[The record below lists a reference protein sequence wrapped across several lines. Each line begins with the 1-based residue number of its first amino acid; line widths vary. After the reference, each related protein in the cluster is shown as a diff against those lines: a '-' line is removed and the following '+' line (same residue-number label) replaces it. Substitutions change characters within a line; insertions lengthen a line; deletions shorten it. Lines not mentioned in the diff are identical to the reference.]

1 MHIELMGRM
10 VSTRWAHKWTNHM
23 KGAMPCHASRSS
35 NTAKSMHVSHII
47 GGHGRSTRGGVAAV
61 EGRHRLHPYH
71 THTHTIY
78 PSVAFVII
86 PASQGQVLPPLQSSL
101 HAHTRGRGCL
111 AWKQLDNYG
120 RSWADY

>member
-1 MHIELMGRM
+1 
-10 VSTRWAHKWTNHM
+10 
-23 KGAMPCHASRSS
+23 MPCHASRSS

-61 EGRHRLHPYH
+61 EGRHRLNPYH

-86 PASQGQVLPPLQSSL
+86 IPSSQRQVLPPLQSSL
-101 HAHTRGRGCL
+101 HAHTRTYGVVGALRGASSITTVAQGQIRACL
-111 AWKQLDNYG
+111 DVKNFRIQI
-120 RSWADY
+120 R